1 MLLLPLYLFLIEV
14 NVVVVLLKFLLLL
27 LLSAVFVVH
36 EVVVVV
42 NILVDVV
49 VLFVSKAEEIWRRCR
64 DKGAEVVKI
73 KRVYVRFCEGQ
84 SELLIRLWCVRMHV
98 TKRSR
103 VVTLT
108 PPSLIS
114 LYH

>member
-36 EVVVVV
+36 DDDVVVV

-84 SELLIRLWCVRMHV
+84 SELLIRL
-98 TKRSR
+98 
-103 VVTLT
+103 
-108 PPSLIS
+108 
-114 LYH
+114 

>member
-1 MLLLPLYLFLIEV
+1 MLLPLYLFLIEV

-36 EVVVVV
+36 DDVVVV

-49 VLFVSKAEEIWRRCR
+49 VLFVSKAEEIWRRCS

-84 SELLIRLWCVRMHV
+84 SELLIRCVRMHV

>member
-1 MLLLPLYLFLIEV
+1 MLLLPIYLFLIEV
-14 NVVVVLLKFLLLL
+14 NVVVVLLTFLLLL

-36 EVVVVV
+36 DVVV

-84 SELLIRLWCVRMHV
+84 SELLIRL
-98 TKRSR
+98 
-103 VVTLT
+103 
-108 PPSLIS
+108 
-114 LYH
+114 